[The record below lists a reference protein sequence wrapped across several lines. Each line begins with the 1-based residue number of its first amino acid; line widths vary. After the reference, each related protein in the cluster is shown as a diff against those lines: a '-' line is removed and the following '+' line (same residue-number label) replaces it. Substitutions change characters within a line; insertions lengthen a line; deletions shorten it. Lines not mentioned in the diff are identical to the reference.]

1 MKSAYGRH
9 AEASAVLAATPAA
22 AFAFLDDHRR
32 LSSHMESSSM
42 MMAGSA
48 MKIETDEFRGQ
59 EIGSRIRTAGHAL
72 GLALAVEQVVI
83 ERDPPWRKTWETVGQ
98 PRLLVIG
105 AYRMGFVVQ
114 PDAAGS
120 RVTVWIDYAPPKG
133 NALLGRLF
141 GRVYARW
148 CTARMAHDA
157 AARLEPA
164 APQVW
169 RQ

>member
-1 MKSAYGRH
+1 MESSYGRH
-9 AEASAVLAATPAA
+9 EEASAVLAATPAA

-32 LSSHMESSSM
+32 PSSHIESSSM
-42 MMAGSA
+42 MLAGSA
-48 MKIETDEFRGQ
+48 MKIETDDFRGQ
-59 EIGSRIRTAGHAL
+59 QVGSRIRMAGHVL
-72 GLALAVEQVVI
+72 GMTLAVEEEVI

-98 PRLLVIG
+98 PQLLVIG
-105 AYRMGFVVQ
+105 AYRMGFVIQ

-120 RVTVWIDYAPPKG
+120 RVRVWIDYALPKG

-157 AARLEPA
+157 AARLRPA
-164 APQVW
+164 APSV
-169 RQ
+169 

>member
-1 MKSAYGRH
+1 MESFYGH
-9 AEASAVLAATPAA
+9 HEEAGAVLAATPAA

-48 MKIETDEFRGQ
+48 MKIETDEFHGQ
-59 EIGSRIRTAGHAL
+59 QVGSRIRMAGHAL
-72 GLALAVEQVVI
+72 GLTLAVEAVVI
-83 ERDPPWRKTWETVGQ
+83 ERDPPWRKTWETVGR

-105 AYRMGFVVQ
+105 AYRMGFVIR

-120 RVTVWIDYAPPKG
+120 RVRVWIDYALPKG
-133 NALLGRLF
+133 SALLGRLF

-157 AARLEPA
+157 AARLGPA
-164 APQVW
+164 APPV
-169 RQ
+169 